1 MIHGV
6 FLSAKERAALKA
18 VIGHPSESHG
28 VARRANTILLL
39 DDGLSCAEV
48 AKVLYL
54 DDDTVR
60 TWLKRYR
67 TSGLDELTLFDW
79 HGRPGHLN
87 KAQESE
93 LSAHLSDRLYRDTG
107 EVAAHIRATYGVS
120 YSHSGCIKLMHRL
133 GFEYKRPE
141 SLPAQAD
148 EAKQAA
154 FIEAYD
160 KLLRGLADDEAV
172 YFVDAVHPEYQS
184 RPAHGWVPKGDKVAL
199 RRTTGRKRINLHG
212 ALNLE
217 NFDCPLVQ
225 AEKINAA
232 STIALFE
239 KLEARNP
246 DKRWI
251 HVFADNARYHHA
263 VLVREWLARPGC
275 RIKLIFQ
282 PAYAP
287 HLNAIERLW
296 GVMHREVTHNSFY
309 PTFDLFTEA
318 IDDFFTRRLP
328 REWKTWRD
336 TITDNFRIISH
347 REFRV
352 LQ

>member
-1 MIHGV
+1 MISGG
-6 FLSAKERAALKA
+6 FLSAKERGALKA
-18 VIGHPSESHG
+18 VIRHPSESHG
-28 VARRANTILLL
+28 VARRANAILLL
-39 DDGLSCAEV
+39 DKGWSCADVSE
-48 AKVLYL
+48 ALYL

-60 TWLKRYR
+60 SWLKRYR
-67 TSGLDELTLFDW
+67 TGGLDEMTLFDW
-79 HGRPGHLN
+79 HGRPGHLSG
-87 KAQESE
+87 AQEAG
-93 LSAHLSDRLYRDTG
+93 LTVHLGERLYRDTG
-107 EVAAHIRATYGVS
+107 EVAAHIKAAYGVA

-148 EAKQAA
+148 EAKQAE

-160 KLLRGLADDEAV
+160 KLLNGLADDEAV
-172 YFVDAVHPEYQS
+172 YFVDAVHPQYQS
-184 RPAHGWVPKGDKVAL
+184 RPAHGWVKKGDKVAL
-199 RRTTGRKRINLHG
+199 RRTSGRKRINLHG

-217 NFDCPLVQ
+217 NFHCPLVQ
-225 AEKINAA
+225 AERINAA

-239 KLEARNP
+239 KLEASNP
-246 DKRWI
+246 GKRRI

-296 GVMHREVTHNSFY
+296 GVMHREVTHNKFY
-309 PTFDLFTEA
+309 ATFDLFAEA
-318 IDDFFTRRLP
+318 IDDFFRRRLP
-328 REWKTWRD
+328 REWRD
-336 TITDNFRIISH
+336 WCDTVTDNFRVISH
-347 REFRV
+347 QEFRV
-352 LQ
+352 LG

>member
-1 MIHGV
+1 MIRDD
-6 FLSAKERAALKA
+6 FLSAEERVALKA
-18 VIGHPSESHG
+18 VIGHPSEIHG
-28 VARRANTILLL
+28 VARRANAILLL
-39 DDGLSCAEV
+39 DKGWSCAEI
-48 AKVLYL
+48 AEAFFL

-60 TWLKRYR
+60 TWHKHYGAG
-67 TSGLDELTLFDW
+67 GLDELVLFDW
-79 HGRPGHLN
+79 HGRPGHLSQ
-87 KAQESE
+87 AQEVE
-93 LSAHLSDRLYRDTG
+93 LSTALEERLCRDSG
-107 EVAAHIRATYGVS
+107 EVAAHIRATYGVT
-120 YSHSGCIKLMHRL
+120 YSHAGCIALMHRL
-133 GFEYKRPE
+133 GFEYKRPKG
-141 SLPAQAD
+141 LPAQAD
-148 EAKQAA
+148 EAKQAT
-154 FIEAYD
+154 FIEGYE

-172 YFVDAVHPEYQS
+172 YFVDAVHPQYQS
-184 RPAHGWVPKGDKVAL
+184 RPAHGWVKKGDKVAL
-199 RRTTGRKRINLHG
+199 RRTSGRQRINLHG

-217 NFDCPLVQ
+217 NFHCPLVQ

-239 KLEARNP
+239 KLEASNL

-251 HVFADNARYHHA
+251 YVFADNARYHHA
-263 VLVREWLARPGC
+263 RLVRQWLERPGC

-309 PTFDLFTEA
+309 ATFALFTDA

-328 REWKTWRD
+328 REWKIWRD
-336 TITDNFRIISH
+336 TVTDNFRIISH

-352 LQ
+352 LE

>member
-1 MIHGV
+1 MISGG

-18 VIGHPSESHG
+18 VIGHPRESHG
-28 VARRANTILLL
+28 VARRANAILLL
-39 DDGLSCAEV
+39 DKGWSCADVSE
-48 AKVLYL
+48 ALYL

-60 TWLKRYR
+60 SWLKRYR
-67 TSGLDELTLFDW
+67 SGGLDEMTLFDW
-79 HGRPGHLN
+79 HGRPGHLSQ
-87 KAQESE
+87 AQEAE
-93 LSAHLSDRLYRDTG
+93 LTRHLGERLYRDTG
-107 EVAAHIRATYGVS
+107 EVASHIKAAYGVA

-133 GFEYKRPE
+133 GFEYKRPR

-160 KLLRGLADDEAV
+160 KLLNGLADDEAV
-172 YFVDAVHPEYQS
+172 YFADAVHPQYQS
-184 RPAHGWVPKGDKVAL
+184 RPAHGWVKKGDKVAL
-199 RRTTGRKRINLHG
+199 RRTSGRKRINLHG

-217 NFDCPLVQ
+217 NFHCPLVQ
-225 AEKINAA
+225 AERINAA

-239 KLEARNP
+239 KLEASNP
-246 DKRWI
+246 GKRRI

-296 GVMHREVTHNSFY
+296 GVMHREVTHNKFY
-309 PTFDLFTEA
+309 ATFDLFAEA
-318 IDDFFTRRLP
+318 IDDFFRRRLP
-328 REWKTWRD
+328 REWREWRD
-336 TITDNFRIISH
+336 TVTDNFRVISH
-347 REFRV
+347 QEFRV
-352 LQ
+352 LG